1 MRSNITNLNPE
12 FIRIVRVSLPR
23 RRILFIIGLTLIL
36 IIALSALISIGHAN
50 VRLYSGNY
58 GQNHGYLET
67 DNPINRAHQLV
78 LTGGDL
84 YNYFKL
90 ALFGLLFVL
99 APAIAALSFVQERL
113 RGTAIFQQMLLIS
126 PVRLAIGKFA
136 GSVAPAYLIA
146 ALIAPFFFLAALLG
160 RYSIVESSLIRPPVS
175 LHEVLRIT
183 LLLIV
188 GGLCCQA
195 VGLFVSSFLS
205 GATERTLRGGLLI
218 GPVVGAMG
226 AIIAF
231 ISYNYFSWYPAIYPS
246 SIRGFYGV
254 GLPEWI
260 VFLIVM
266 AFVGVWAFA
275 ATVRRVKINQLI
287 PVRAWPVWAFF
298 ASAEALFVGLL
309 WDWRMD
315 GSQPIYHLMFY
326 IGLNSVALMI
336 LAASSALVRERVR
349 EWWSVERDPLTL
361 FQRQEIKNSLKTFLI
376 ALGIA
381 EAGLA
386 LLWLSYHAG
395 FREFP
400 MNLALVSQLLPIA
413 LSFALV
419 SFGVGAFIQF
429 CALHRFRIG
438 AWSGVAFTLLF
449 AVIMLIAGAMFESK
463 NNTPN
468 LINPFMY
475 AEAITDGNRY
485 MQGWFQG
492 RREIVALGGA
502 TTDELENIAAET
514 DHWRRRAEQ
523 SNLDSRKLHGFAAQS
538 LLALGCFGLLYM
550 KWNKTRREMF
560 GTED

>member
-1 MRSNITNLNPE
+1 MINTIADLNPE

-23 RRILFIIGLTLIL
+23 RRILFIVGLTLAL
-36 IIALSALISIGHAN
+36 IIALSALISVGYADARYHN
-50 VRLYSGNY
+50 VN
-58 GQNHGYLET
+58 NFLEI
-67 DNPINRAHQLV
+67 DDPINRAYQLV
-78 LTGGDL
+78 NIGGDL

-136 GSVAPAYLIA
+136 GSIAPAYLLA
-146 ALIAPFFFLAALLG
+146 ALVAPFFFIAALLG
-160 RYSIVESSLIRPPVS
+160 RYNIVESSLIHPPVS
-175 LHEVLRIT
+175 LHEVLRMT

-226 AIIAF
+226 AIVAVASH
-231 ISYNYFSWYPAIYPS
+231 SYFTWWDCADCPL

-254 GLPEWI
+254 ALPEWI

-266 AFVGVWAFA
+266 AFVGIWAFA

-287 PVRAWPVWAFF
+287 PVRAWPVWMFF
-298 ASAEALFVGLL
+298 ATAEALFVGLL
-309 WDWRMD
+309 WDWRGD
-315 GSQPIYHLMFY
+315 SSQPIWRLMLY

-336 LAASSALVRERVR
+336 LAASSSLVRERVR

-361 FQRQEIKNSLKTFLI
+361 FQRQEIKNSLKTFLV

-413 LSFALV
+413 LSFALIA
-419 SFGVGAFIQF
+419 FGVGAFIQF

-449 AVIMLIAGAMFESK
+449 AVIMLIAGAMFDRK
-463 NNTPN
+463 NNTLN
-468 LINPFMY
+468 LLNPFMY
-475 AEAITDGNRY
+475 ANVISDGNVY
-485 MQGWFQG
+485 I
-492 RREIVALGGA
+492 RRDSYYLGEGD
-502 TTDELENIAAET
+502 T
-514 DHWRRRAEQ
+514 RRATPANMIQAEWDQ
-523 SNLDSRKLHGFAAQS
+523 IEMLHGLAAQS

-550 KWNKTRREMF
+550 KWNKTRHEMF
-560 GTED
+560 GAED